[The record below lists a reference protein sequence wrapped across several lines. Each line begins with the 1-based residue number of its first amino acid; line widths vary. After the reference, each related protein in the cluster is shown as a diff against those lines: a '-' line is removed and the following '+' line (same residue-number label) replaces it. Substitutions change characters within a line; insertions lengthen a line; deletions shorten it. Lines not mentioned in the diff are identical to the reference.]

1 MTAKEDYSAL
11 VHGLCSLDFSGDSRP
26 CQLLLTGDTAF
37 PVLVTP
43 AQHVLLAASKY
54 EKGKIVVMSHDS
66 YLDQPQ
72 FMDFLKN
79 AISWLKPSLESV
91 IGINNNLDHL
101 EQTLSSSG
109 HKVEK
114 VSGLKNDLGVFC
126 TTGYD
131 DSQAEDIVTFLRQG
145 GGVLIG
151 AQAVDWSQSHQQENV
166 LCHFP
171 GNKIISV
178 AGVYFTDK
186 YGEKGSFPVSENIP
200 WIPMY
205 QEYSIDFS
213 VDLKHLMQGV
223 NDLDISGGCLPSEL
237 LLHGPLT
244 FPVGLSN
251 NNQCFFGAA
260 YYGRGRVVVGTHE
273 SFLDK
278 QELKTFILNAVSWL
292 DMGRNG
298 RIGVKQ
304 LGNFY
309 RILQNEGLSCVA
321 SDLIPGLS
329 VYCCTSY
336 SDAEAEKIHR
346 FVAEGGGLLIAGHAW
361 YWAYSNPNVLSQYPG
376 NKILNKFGISIL
388 SGTVGQGVYKALDL
402 KTFDSTYHFPRAV
415 CELLRDLKSGVE
427 LKPYLSS
434 WLDKLRQDVSSY
446 MKLPASPLTSSLQQ
460 ELANLV
466 KGGHLPTVSKQCPVK
481 KNTKEAF
488 MVCLAQDVSCLECL
502 DDSGE
507 ASPPALLPPT
517 QITLT
522 FTALLPGADAW
533 RSTGLFL
540 PPGKTAVLMFP
551 ASAAGQ
557 GLQVQ
562 VGCHSDNL
570 NGAEEFC
577 RAPVVIHQKDVS
589 GEKVKISCIWGGLL
603 YVIVKAK
610 SQLGLIPVTVY
621 GAEHAPTFIKGQT
634 SLSSWQ
640 QTIRNYPAPWA
651 ELVTENIILTVP
663 SDTIRS
669 LDDPETLMLL
679 WDDIMAS
686 IADLAAI
693 PKKFPRPERFVTDV
707 QISAGLDACW
717 IPIMCHLETAPD
729 ITNAEHIQKTGI
741 WGPIH
746 ELGHNEQRGN
756 WEFPP
761 HTTEA
766 TCNLW
771 SVYVHETLLHIPRN
785 QAHPALKPEER
796 ETRIQQYLKDGA
808 QLEQWSVWTALET
821 YLQLQESFGWDP
833 FKQLFAEYQKLSN
846 VSSNNSDKMNL
857 WAEKFSQAVNKNL
870 APFFKSWGWPIE
882 ENISQKLST
891 LPMWEE
897 DPMKKYTSSE

>member
-1 MTAKEDYSAL
+1 MTAKEDYSSL
-11 VHGLCSLDFSGDSRP
+11 VHGLCSLDFSGDNIP

-37 PVLVTP
+37 PLLVTP

-54 EKGKIVVMSHDS
+54 GKGKIVVMSHEA
-66 YLDQPQ
+66 YLNQPQ

-79 AISWLKPSLESV
+79 AISWLKPSLEAV
-91 IGINNNLDHL
+91 IGVNNNLDHL

-109 HKVEK
+109 HRVEK
-114 VSGLKNDLGVFC
+114 VSGLKKDLGVFC

-131 DSQAEDIVTFLRQG
+131 DSQAEDIVTFLSQG

-151 AQAVDWSQSHQQENV
+151 AQAWYWSQFQQQENV

-171 GNKIISV
+171 GNKITSV
-178 AGVYFTDK
+178 SGVYFTNK
-186 YGEKGSFPVSENIP
+186 YGEKGNFRVSGNIP
-200 WIPMY
+200 WSPVHKVIN
-205 QEYSIDFS
+205 FS
-213 VDLKHLMQGV
+213 ADLKHLMQGV
-223 NDLDISGGCLPSEL
+223 NDLDISGGSVPSEL

-244 FPVGLSN
+244 FPIGLSN

-273 SFLDK
+273 GYLSK
-278 QELKTFILNAVSWL
+278 PELKTFILNAISWL
-292 DMGRNG
+292 DMCRNG
-298 RIGVKQ
+298 KIGVKK
-304 LGNFY
+304 LGNLLQV
-309 RILQNEGLSCVA
+309 LQNEGLSCVA

-361 YWAYSNPNVLSQYPG
+361 HWSYSNPNVLSQYPG

-388 SGTVGQGVYKALDL
+388 AQTVGQGVYKALDP
-402 KTFDSTYHFPRAV
+402 KAVDSTYHFPRAA
-415 CELLRDLKSGVE
+415 CEMLRDLNSGVE
-427 LKPYLSS
+427 LKPPLSS
-434 WLDKLRQDVSSY
+434 WLNKLRQDVSSY
-446 MKLPASPLTSSLQQ
+446 MKLPASPLTSSLQH
-460 ELANLV
+460 ELAHLV
-466 KGGHLPTVSKQCPVK
+466 QGCPLPTVSKQCPVK
-481 KNTKEAF
+481 NSSKEAF
-488 MVCLAQDVSCLECL
+488 IMCLAQEVSCLKCL
-502 DDSGE
+502 NDHEEGDTD
-507 ASPPALLPPT
+507 LLDQDPVT
-517 QITLT
+517 VQIDATN
-522 FTALLPGADAW
+522 PGAVAW

-540 PPGKTAVLMFP
+540 PPGKTAILMFP

-570 NGAEEFC
+570 SGAKEFC

-589 GEKVKISCIWGGLL
+589 GEKVKMSCIWGGLL
-603 YVIVKAK
+603 YIIVKAK
-610 SQLGLIPVTVY
+610 SQLGVIPVTVY
-621 GAEHAPTFIKGQT
+621 GAEQAPTFIKGQT

-651 ELVTENIILTVP
+651 ELITESIVLTVP
-663 SDTIRS
+663 SDAIRS
-669 LDDPETLMLL
+669 LEDPETLMSL
-679 WDDIMAS
+679 WDEIMAA

-693 PKKFPRPERFVTDV
+693 PKKFPRPERIVTDV
-707 QISAGLDACW
+707 QISAGWMHAGY
-717 IPIMCHLETAPD
+717 PIMCHLQSATE
-729 ITNAEHIQKTGI
+729 ITNVEHIKKKGF

-771 SVYVHETLLHIPRN
+771 SVYVHETVLHIPRN
-785 QAHPALKPEER
+785 QAHPALKPKDR
-796 ETRIQQYLKDGA
+796 ENRIQQYLKDGA
-808 QLEQWSVWTALET
+808 KLAHWNVWTALET
-821 YLQLQESFGWDP
+821 YLQLQEGFGWNP
-833 FKQLFAEYQKLSN
+833 FKSLFAEYQKLSN
-846 VSSNNSDKMNL
+846 VSRNNLDKMNL

-870 APFFKSWGWPIE
+870 APFFQSWGWPIE
-882 ENISQKLST
+882 EKTRQKLTT

-897 DPMKKYTSSE
+897 NPMKKYISSD